1 MDDRTTTKATTVIE
15 SGLRVLVAGGEP
27 AALKGIVDALRAA
40 GAAAEVVNHGGG
52 ADQVMS
58 AVARTDPD
66 VLVLAMPDAA
76 LQALDLVDRVGHDF
90 PSLSC
95 ILQCSDHSPEFLL
108 RAMRAGVREVLPGT
122 ADADAIVGAVG
133 HIAQKRAP
141 RAQREGRIL
150 AFVSCKGGGGGA
162 TFLATNLAYALAAVE
177 SQKVILIDLNLQW
190 GDATFF
196 LSDRKPVSTLADLAV
211 QIQRLD
217 AEFLA
222 SSLVPVHEN
231 LGVLAAP
238 QDPLHAMDVKPEHL
252 DVLLRLA
259 RANYDFVI
267 LDAGR
272 ALDAVTVRAFDYADT
287 IYPILQLSLPFIR
300 DGKRVLDAF
309 RALEYPQDKVRLLVN
324 RFEKGSG
331 IALADME
338 AAVGARV
345 YRTFP
350 NAYDSVSASVNQGVP
365 VIKLANGSAIAK
377 AIREFA
383 HALVPV
389 HAKPQGGWLTRVLGR
404 GNQRTANQE

>member
-1 MDDRTTTKATTVIE
+1 MNDRTTTTETTVIE
-15 SGLRVLVAGGEP
+15 GGLRVLVAGEDH
-27 AALKGIVDALRAA
+27 AALNRIAEALRAA
-40 GAAAEVVNHGGG
+40 GAAAEVANHGGG
-52 ADQVMS
+52 IDQIMN
-58 AVARTDPD
+58 AVARADPD
-66 VLVLAMPDAA
+66 VLVLRMP
-76 LQALDLVDRVGHDF
+76 QADQQSLELVDRVGHLY
-90 PSLSC
+90 PALSC
-95 ILQCSDHSPEFLL
+95 ILQCNDQSPDFLL
-108 RAMRAGVREVLPGT
+108 RAMRAGVREVLPDAAG
-122 ADADAIVGAVG
+122 ADAIVGAVG
-133 HIAQKRAP
+133 HVAQKRAP
-141 RAQREGRIL
+141 RMQREGKIL

-177 SQKVILIDLNLQW
+177 AQKVILIDLNLQW

-217 AEFLA
+217 AEYLA
-222 SSLVPVHEN
+222 SSLVAVHEN

-287 IYPILQLSLPFIR
+287 IFPVLQLSLPFIR

-309 RALEYPQDKVRLLVN
+309 RALEYPQDKIRLIVN
-324 RFEKGSG
+324 RYEKGGG
-331 IALADME
+331 IRLADME
-338 AAVGARV
+338 EAVGAKV
-345 YRTFP
+345 FRTFP
-350 NAYDSVSASVNQGVP
+350 NDYETVTASVNQGVP
-365 VIKLANGSAIAK
+365 VIKLATGSAITK

-389 HAKPQGGWLTRVLGR
+389 HAKQGSSWFTRVLGR
-404 GNQRTANQE
+404 ANSRNAKRE